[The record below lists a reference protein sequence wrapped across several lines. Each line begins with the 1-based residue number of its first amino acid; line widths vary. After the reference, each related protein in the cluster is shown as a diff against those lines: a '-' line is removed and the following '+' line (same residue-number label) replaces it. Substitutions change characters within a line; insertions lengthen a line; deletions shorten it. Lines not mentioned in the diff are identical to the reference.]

1 MISSEHTP
9 AEQILKELPPAPED
23 VRQFILSNC
32 PAYMIINRNGNA
44 AICTGC
50 ENEFDMYSTPQY
62 NEPVCEL
69 YSDYFEYKHNGI
81 GKCPYCGRDVTVKS
95 VGRGRKK
102 LTQKHRVLIPVV
114 KDNTLYMTL
123 TEVIVDYRGWGAQ
136 LKRWISAIYK
146 VNDNELTYYKHHP
159 RCYYEEYWELRREF
173 KLPPKPL
180 GIYKRESDWNDYIYP
195 VYVGKFC
202 DRIKYIDIDTITDER
217 GWEAHYYVGMIRE
230 AHKYPVAIEM
240 LYKSGFKNIVYGRI
254 AGRKSRSLNMRAKTL
269 PKIFRSNME
278 TVRDLRECNA
288 NIYEVEEYTNA
299 LRKYAYRMH
308 DQKEYRKVREIENAM
323 RHYNGKV
330 DMQRAVK
337 YTLNHNIWGN
347 EWIDYMIQLRELGM
361 KLNSKNMYPKNFQRQ
376 HRMLSER
383 VRVKKDEIIR
393 EKMKRMVIEKTGE
406 TIKINELIFIPATT
420 PEELE
425 KEGEQQHHCVAM
437 YAERVAR
444 GQCLIYMIRKI
455 SEPEKSYV
463 TMELAPEGVIRQLRG
478 FANSNP
484 DEDVRAAAEKFAEEF
499 KKNINKKERETA

>member
-1 MISSEHTP
+1 
-9 AEQILKELPPAPED
+9 
-23 VRQFILSNC
+23 
-32 PAYMIINRNGNA
+32 
-44 AICTGC
+44 
-50 ENEFDMYSTPQY
+50 
-62 NEPVCEL
+62 
-69 YSDYFEYKHNGI
+69 
-81 GKCPYCGRDVTVKS
+81 
-95 VGRGRKK
+95 
-102 LTQKHRVLIPVV
+102 
-114 KDNTLYMTL
+114 
-123 TEVIVDYRGWGAQ
+123 
-136 LKRWISAIYK
+136 
-146 VNDNELTYYKHHP
+146 
-159 RCYYEEYWELRREF
+159 
-173 KLPPKPL
+173 
-180 GIYKRESDWNDYIYP
+180 
-195 VYVGKFC
+195 
-202 DRIKYIDIDTITDER
+202 
-217 GWEAHYYVGMIRE
+217 
-230 AHKYPVAIEM
+230 
-240 LYKSGFKNIVYGRI
+240 
-254 AGRKSRSLNMRAKTL
+254 
-269 PKIFRSNME
+269 ME